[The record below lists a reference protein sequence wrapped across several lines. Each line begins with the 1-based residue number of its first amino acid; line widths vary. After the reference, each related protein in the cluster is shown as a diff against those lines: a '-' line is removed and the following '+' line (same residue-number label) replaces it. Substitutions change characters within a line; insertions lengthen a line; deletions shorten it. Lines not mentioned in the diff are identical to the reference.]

1 MQEESL
7 VCCLD
12 FRAKRVQL
20 WVVKRQKIKT
30 MRLTTALLIVPAL
43 MGFGC
48 ASLSPSAS
56 NSPALQPELEQ
67 EQISKKAEPENNVG
81 LEIFYCLL
89 SIGGQTLANK

>member
-1 MQEESL
+1 
-7 VCCLD
+7 
-12 FRAKRVQL
+12 
-20 WVVKRQKIKT
+20 
-30 MRLTTALLIVPAL
+30 

-56 NSPALQPELEQ
+56 NGPALQPELEQ